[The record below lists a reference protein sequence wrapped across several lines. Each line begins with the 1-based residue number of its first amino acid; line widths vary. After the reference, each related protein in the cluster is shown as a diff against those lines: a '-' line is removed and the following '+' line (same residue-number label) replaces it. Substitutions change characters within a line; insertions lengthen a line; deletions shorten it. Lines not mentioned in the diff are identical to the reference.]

1 MSITDKNIIPL
12 VDSVLAVHL
21 SMHYIT
27 SNRSEFTK
35 PEIMCL
41 TLIFRYLFE
50 GPDNWHKEFPVAKE
64 GKRQSPIDIQTAKAV
79 LDEKLRAKVSET
91 R

>member
-1 MSITDKNIIPL
+1 
-12 VDSVLAVHL
+12 
-21 SMHYIT
+21 
-27 SNRSEFTK
+27 
-35 PEIMCL
+35 MCL

-79 LDEKLRAKVSET
+79 LDEKLRAKVSKT
-91 R
+91 K